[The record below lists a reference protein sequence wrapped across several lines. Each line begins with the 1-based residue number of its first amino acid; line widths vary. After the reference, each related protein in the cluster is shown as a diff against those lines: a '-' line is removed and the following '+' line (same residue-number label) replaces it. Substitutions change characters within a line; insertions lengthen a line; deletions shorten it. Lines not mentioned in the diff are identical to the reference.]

1 MTCSFHKTLVSD
13 AAGSLKIDTI
23 SEKPLKQEML
33 KSDDCFILD
42 TGTGIYVWVGK
53 KATKQEKE
61 KSMQHAQ
68 TFLSTKKYPSW
79 TQIQRTVEGLFI
91 FLIFLYDM

>member
-1 MTCSFHKTLVSD
+1 MTFYFNTNFPIQLVSD

-33 KSDDCFILD
+33 QTDDCFILD
-42 TGTGIYVWVGK
+42 TGSGIYVWVGK

-68 TFLSTKKYPSW
+68 TFLNTKKYPTW
-79 TQIQRTVEGLFI
+79 TEIHRTVEG
-91 FLIFLYDM
+91 